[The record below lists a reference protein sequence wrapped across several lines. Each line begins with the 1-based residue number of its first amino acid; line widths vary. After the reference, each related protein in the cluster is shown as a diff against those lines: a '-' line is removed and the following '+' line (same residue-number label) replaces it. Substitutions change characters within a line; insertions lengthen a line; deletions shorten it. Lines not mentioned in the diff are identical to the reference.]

1 MPDWSYAG
9 YRIFVQEYASDHK
22 QIIPRLNPIGAGT
35 IMQIYGY
42 DERILKVN
50 AYVVGFEDMTKIRLL
65 TTSGIAF
72 DLATPMEGTY
82 GYYCND
88 VQDKL
93 TKTICQTLRPDLAED
108 APVYLVDLELYY
120 DG

>member
-9 YRIFVQEYASDHK
+9 YRIFVQEYQAGHK

-35 IMQIYGY
+35 ILQIFGY
-42 DERILKVN
+42 DERITKVN
-50 AYVVGFEDMTKIRLL
+50 AYVVGYSDMTQLRLL

-72 DLATPMEGTY
+72 DLVTPMEGTY
-82 GYYCND
+82 EYFCND

-93 TKTICQTLRPDLAED
+93 TKGICQTLRPDLAKT

>member
-9 YRIFVQEYASDHK
+9 YRIFVQEYQSGHK
-22 QIIPRLNPIGAGT
+22 QIIPRLNPIGDGT
-35 IMQIYGY
+35 ILQIFGY

-50 AYVVGFEDMTKIRLL
+50 AYVVGFEDMTKLRLL

-72 DLATPMEGTY
+72 DLATPAEGTY
-82 GYYCND
+82 PYFCND
-88 VQDKL
+88 VSDRMV
-93 TKTICQTLRPDLAED
+93 KTVCQTLRPDLPED

>member
-9 YRIFVQEYASDHK
+9 HRIYVQEYQSGHK
-22 QIIPRLNPIGAGT
+22 QIIPRLNPIGDGT
-35 IMQIYGY
+35 ILQIFGY

-50 AYVVGFEDMTKIRLL
+50 AYVVGFDNMTQIRLL
-65 TTSGIAF
+65 TTSGISF
-72 DLATPMEGTY
+72 DLATPSEGTY
-82 GYYCND
+82 PYYCND
-88 VQDKL
+88 VQDRMV
-93 TKTICQTLRPDLAED
+93 KTVCQTIDPTQPED

>member
-9 YRIFVQEYASDHK
+9 YRIFVQEYQSGHK
-22 QIIPRLNPIGAGT
+22 QILPRLNPIGGGT
-35 IMQIYGY
+35 VIQQFGY
-42 DERILKVN
+42 DERILKIN
-50 AYVVGFEDMTKIRLL
+50 AYVVGFSDMTQIRLL
-65 TTSGIAF
+65 TTSGISF

-82 GYYCND
+82 AYYCND

-93 TKTICQTLRPDLAED
+93 VNSICQTLRPDLPED
-108 APVYLVDLELYY
+108 SPVYQVDLELYY